1 MDTIPNGVETLAE
14 ISTGWV

>member
-1 MDTIPNGVETLAE
+1 MDTIPNGVETLAK